1 MISCGRIFLIA
12 KISVST
18 ITTIATVIT
27 NITTIVLLTIMT
39 ILTTIVRIEIITTK
53 PNAGSEFGCTTPRER
68 RHSHE
73 AGQRRA
79 CQTLQL

>member
-12 KISVST
+12 EITVSI
-18 ITTIATVIT
+18 ITTSTTVIT
-27 NITTIVLLTIMT
+27 NISTIVLLTIIT
-39 ILTTIVRIEIITTK
+39 ILTPIVHIEIITTK
-53 PNAGSEFGCTTPRER
+53 PNEGSEFSCTTPRER

-79 CQTLQL
+79 CQALQL